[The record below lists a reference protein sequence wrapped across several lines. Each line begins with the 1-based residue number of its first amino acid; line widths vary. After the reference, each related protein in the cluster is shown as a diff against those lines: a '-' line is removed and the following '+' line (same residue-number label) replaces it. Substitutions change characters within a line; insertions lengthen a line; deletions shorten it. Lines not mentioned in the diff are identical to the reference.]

1 MESSNPPS
9 SRSFRDYLIEAFQDP
24 EEAAGYL
31 TAILE
36 EPDPEPE
43 LLALALNNVA
53 IALGS
58 DGDRQW
64 VKDFGASDKSQ
75 SVYELA
81 AWLDS
86 LGLRLTVDVQY
97 SEQFMADFREAQQDI
112 ENGDVVSFES
122 IRRDV

>member
-1 MESSNPPS
+1 MESTDYPAS
-9 SRSFRDYLIEAFQDP
+9 RDYQVSLNKSLQDP
-24 EEAAGYL
+24 EDAAGYL

-36 EPDPEPE
+36 ESNPELE
-43 LLALALNNVA
+43 LLALALDHVA
-53 IALGS
+53 SALGGE
-58 DGDRQW
+58 GDRQW

-75 SVYELA
+75 AVYELA

-97 SEQFMADFREAQQDI
+97 SEKFMADFQEAQQDI
-112 ENGDVVSFES
+112 ENGDVVPLSS

>member
-1 MESSNPPS
+1 MESTNHPP
-9 SRSFRDYLIEAFQDP
+9 SRSFRDYLIESFQDP
-24 EEAAGYL
+24 EDAAGYL
-31 TAILE
+31 SAILE

-43 LLALALNNVA
+43 LLAAALDDVA
-53 IALGS
+53 AALGD
-58 DGDRQW
+58 DGDRAW
-64 VKDFGASDKSQ
+64 VKDFGASNKSQ
-75 SVYELA
+75 VVYELA

-112 ENGDVVSFES
+112 ENGDVVPLSS